1 MCIAL
6 RWSRHTAVIRTLAVV
21 LLTTPFAAWSAPPEE
36 LAAIRSRVT
45 APRDI
50 SVRAVYR
57 STRTDGAGELH
68 VGYNGMTGAWYH
80 VTQGHAGGRDD
91 DGRGFWA
98 SVDDGGGL
106 SDILYH
112 DDAPGRDF
120 GIERFFPT
128 LILMDLVFKRPELI
142 QSVEEGEG
150 GNLVLVSPLPG
161 GSRHTSDAIFGAMPV
176 HDFCVEVN
184 DQGRV
189 VRTWIDP
196 EKPGLPTF
204 EFEYSPDSPPG
215 FPIAIRDPLSKFEL
229 ASLEVT
235 PAARDF
241 DSGMAVKLHGLA
253 KYNVQKALADR
264 ASAKTAAR
272 GASSG
277 GNPGAPPAQT
287 PFARFR
293 LPLLAVGAC
302 LLLGGA
308 IAAWLRKRSSGVS
321 P

>member
-1 MCIAL
+1 MRIAR

-57 STRTDGAGELH
+57 STRTNGAGELH

-80 VTQGHAGGRDD
+80 VNQGHAGGRDD
-91 DGRGFWA
+91 DGRRFWA

-106 SDILYH
+106 SDIRYS
-112 DDAPGRDF
+112 DDAPGSDF
-120 GIERFFPT
+120 GVERYFPT
-128 LILMDLVFKRPELI
+128 LILLDLVLARPELI
-142 QSVEEGEG
+142 QSVEKGEG
-150 GNLVLVSPLPG
+150 GNLVLIAPLPG
-161 GSRHTSDAIFGAMPV
+161 GSRHTSDPIYGAMPV
-176 HDFCVEVN
+176 HDLCVEV
-184 DQGRV
+184 DAQGRV
-189 VRTWIDP
+189 VRTWLDP

-204 EFEYSPDSPPG
+204 EYEYSPDSPPG
-215 FPIAIRDPLSKFEL
+215 FPVSMRSALSKFEL

-241 DSGMAVKLHGLA
+241 TSEGAVRLHGLA
-253 KYNVQKALADR
+253 KYNVQKALADK
-264 ASAKTAAR
+264 ASASASAR
-272 GASSG
+272 AGAG
-277 GNPGAPPAQT
+277 VNPGAPPART
-287 PFARFR
+287 PFSRYR
-293 LPLLAVGAC
+293 LPLLAVGGC

-308 IAAWLRKRSSGVS
+308 IAAWLKHRSSGAGV
-321 P
+321 